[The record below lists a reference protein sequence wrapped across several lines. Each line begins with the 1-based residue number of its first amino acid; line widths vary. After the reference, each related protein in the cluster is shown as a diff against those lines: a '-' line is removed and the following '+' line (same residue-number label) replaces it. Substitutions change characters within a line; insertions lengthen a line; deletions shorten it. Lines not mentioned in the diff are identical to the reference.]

1 MTFKFA
7 NVIECSSQSLAIP
20 ESMNEAF
27 CQQVSNR
34 FVPFE
39 VLAARWTPGG
49 LCDAA
54 FANGVAVITAEDLF
68 SHHFVET
75 NGTVEIDDG
84 RFPNI
89 RTIIVVYTCV
99 FKLRCHGCQ
108 LRREKVFLERT
119 ILGQKLGI
127 FLASLGL
134 L

>member
-1 MTFKFA
+1 MRLSA
-7 NVIECSSQSLAIP
+7 
-20 ESMNEAF
+20 
-27 CQQVSNR
+27 NR
-34 FVPFE
+34 FRTG
-39 VLAARWTPGG
+39 LCLSKSWRQDGG

-127 FLASLGL
+127 FLA
-134 L
+134 